1 MYDHGLQEVI
11 NMEKKIAVLSDAAGA
26 PTTLTQAESVIV
38 YARRESG
45 WLQISNFSCMD
56 FAADTP
62 QDLRILGEAIADELG
77 EVKVILGSD
86 VSGAPYSAL
95 NRVGFVICESE
106 AISDEFL
113 DDLFDE
119 LEADEE

>member
-1 MYDHGLQEVI
+1 M
-11 NMEKKIAVLSDAAGA
+11 NMEKKIAVISDATGA
-26 PTTLTQAESVIV
+26 PTTLIQAESVIV
-38 YARRESG
+38 YARRENG
-45 WLQISNFSCMD
+45 WQEISNFSCMD
-56 FAADTP
+56 FATGTQ
-62 QDLRILGEAIADELG
+62 QDLRILCDAIADEIG

-86 VSGAPYSAL
+86 ISGAPYSAL
-95 NRVGFVICESE
+95 NRVGFLICESE